1 MSKRVVDLI
10 YVYTFLKIKVLV
22 SSERSVWPYSN
33 KVVEHWIFEGN
44 NAIDADKDGYNYMF
58 SLE

>member
-1 MSKRVVDLI
+1 MDLI
-10 YVYTFLKIKVLV
+10 YLYTFLKIKVLI